1 MYNFHVK
8 GWGFHLDVT
17 FTMGIYSTLDQRFI
31 VYFNLISVLTVDGLL
46 QSTSVSPPPPLP
58 PQSLTVTTRTQY
70 YRISFHPY
78 RNTRKSNLYQN
89 YPPQLH
95 NLILFRW
102 SKDKMNMQFD
112 NELCIEVLYFNLV
125 KFCEEIYHIIQVLF
139 HFFCLLYMYVTSY

>member
-1 MYNFHVK
+1 M
-8 GWGFHLDVT
+8 DVT

-31 VYFNLISVLTVDGLL
+31 VYFNLISVLTVDDRLA
-46 QSTSVSPPPPLP
+46 PPPPIFDCNHKDSIL
-58 PQSLTVTTRTQY
+58 QDYLSTLIEIHVNQIY
-70 YRISFHPY
+70 IKIIHP
-78 RNTRKSNLYQN
+78 NF
-89 YPPQLH
+89 H

-139 HFFCLLYMYVTSY
+139 HFFCLLYMYVISY

>member
-31 VYFNLISVLTVDGLL
+31 VYFNLISVLTVYDRLA
-46 QSTSVSPPPPLP
+46 PPP

-125 KFCEEIYHIIQVLF
+125 KFCEEIHVYHIIQVLF
-139 HFFCLLYMYVTSY
+139 HFFCFLYMYTCMIISY